1 MLPLKGPY
9 AMFTG
14 LSAFPLTPLT
24 ATGIDEPALDA
35 LVSGLVAAKVDS
47 IGVLGSTGAYA
58 YLDRAERARTI
69 ELTRAAAGDIPVLAG
84 VGALRTR
91 DVLQYVED
99 AQDLGVSAVLLAPMS
114 YQPLSDEEVFG
125 LFEDVTAQ
133 LSVPLVVYDNP
144 TTTRV
149 VFSDDLHARIAQ
161 LPGVA
166 SIKIPPVS
174 PEPHEA
180 RSRVTT
186 LRSKLPAHISLGI
199 SGDMVAAEG
208 LIAGC
213 DAWYSAIAGVLPEPC
228 VALTRAALSGDTE
241 LARTISTQMNP
252 LFDIMARFG
261 SFRVASAVAEE
272 LKLVSAGN
280 LPAPVRPLNAEARVE
295 IRHALTLLQ
304 DTDLIR

>member
-1 MLPLKGPY
+1 
-9 AMFTG
+9 MFTG
-14 LSAFPLTPLT
+14 LSAFPLTPLN

-35 LVSGLVAAKVDS
+35 IVTGLVAAKVDS

-69 ELTRAAAGDIPVLAG
+69 ELTLAAAGDIPVLAG

-91 DVLQYVED
+91 DVLQHVED
-99 AQDLGVSAVLLAPMS
+99 AQNLGVSAVLLAPMS
-114 YQPLSDEEVFG
+114 YQPLSNDEVFG

-149 VFSDDLHARIAQ
+149 VFGDDLHARISQ

-174 PEPHEA
+174 SEPHEA
-180 RSRVTT
+180 RTRVTT

-213 DAWYSAIAGVLPEPC
+213 EAWYSAIAGVLPQPC
-228 VALTRAALSGDTE
+228 MALTKAALSGDAAS
-241 LARTISTQMNP
+241 ARTISSHMEP
-252 LFDIMARFG
+252 LFEIMRQYG

-272 LKLVSAGN
+272 LGLVCADN
-280 LPAPVRPLNAEARVE
+280 LPAPIMPLNPEARVA
-295 IRHALTLLQ
+295 IRHALNLLK
-304 DTDLIR
+304 DTGLIQ

>member
-1 MLPLKGPY
+1 
-9 AMFTG
+9 MFTG

-24 ATGIDEPALDA
+24 STGIDERALES
-35 LVSGLVAAKVDS
+35 LVTGLVTAQVDS
-47 IGVLGSTGAYA
+47 ICALGSTGGYA
-58 YLDRAERARTI
+58 YLDRLERARTI
-69 ELTRAAAGDIPVLAG
+69 ELILAAAGDTPVMAG

-91 DVLQYVED
+91 DVLRHVED
-99 AQDLGVSAVLLAPMS
+99 AQNLGVSAVLLAPMS

-144 TTTRV
+144 STTRV
-149 VFSDDLHARIAQ
+149 VFSDELHAQIAQ

-174 PEPHEA
+174 ADPKEA
-180 RSRVTT
+180 RSRVTA

-213 DAWYSAIAGVLPEPC
+213 DVWYSAIAGVLPEPC
-228 VALTRAALSGDTE
+228 MALTRAALSGDAG
-241 LARTISTQMNP
+241 LARTISAQMDP
-252 LFDIMARFG
+252 LFKIMARFG
-261 SFRVASAVAEE
+261 SYRVASAVAEE

-280 LPAPVRPLNAEARVE
+280 LPAPIRPLNTQARAEVHNALARLRE
-295 IRHALTLLQ
+295 TEFIG
-304 DTDLIR
+304 